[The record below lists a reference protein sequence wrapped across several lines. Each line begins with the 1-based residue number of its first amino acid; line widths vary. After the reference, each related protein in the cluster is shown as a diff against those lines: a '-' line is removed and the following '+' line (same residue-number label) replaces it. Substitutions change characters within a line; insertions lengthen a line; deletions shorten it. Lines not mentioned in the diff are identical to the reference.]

1 MFNLLL
7 GNYVAIIGFST
18 IIYLAYKNVY
28 VEYFTSK
35 QTENDVDLMK
45 SYVELTNI
53 RNKYKKKLKLLEY
66 LRKKK

>member
-1 MFNLLL
+1 MFNSLL
-7 GNYVAIIGFST
+7 GNYVAIVGFGT
-18 IIYLAYKNVY
+18 IIYLAYKNIY

-53 RNKYKKKLKLLEY
+53 RNKYKK
-66 LRKKK
+66 